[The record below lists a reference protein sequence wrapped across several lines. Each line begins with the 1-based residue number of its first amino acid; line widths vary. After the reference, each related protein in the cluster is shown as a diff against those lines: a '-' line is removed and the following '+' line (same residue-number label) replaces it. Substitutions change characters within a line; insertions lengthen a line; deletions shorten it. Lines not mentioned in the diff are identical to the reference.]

1 MKSMRLLAAALS
13 AALAVCLPRAAA
25 AEDSLEYI
33 QALENKGYADIAAE
47 YLADMKE
54 KNSLPPDV
62 AEVWD
67 MEMSKCLRK
76 AADQAYTPAEGVKL
90 RKQSQEHLDKFLQEK
105 PNHPEAISAQVW
117 WAGFISDEAM
127 EHAWKARDPRLSAA
141 QKAEE
146 RAKAQAALEKA
157 QPRFADAAEKFRKL
171 LAAAKNPRKKAD
183 IELQWQDARFKAIL
197 CDYYLAEAIE
207 NKADAKRVDAAEE
220 RVEVVRRGVPGQ
232 SRHGHRNVRPRL
244 ARQGRNGTWQHRT
257 GQGHLR

>member
-1 MKSMRLLAAALS
+1 MSS
-13 AALAVCLPRAAA
+13 RAAA
-25 AEDSLEYI
+25 AEDSLEFI

-105 PNHPEAISAQVW
+105 PNHPEAISARCGGPASSPTRRW
-117 WAGFISDEAM
+117 NMRGRRGTRGFPRPEG
-127 EHAWKARDPRLSAA
+127 EGEGQAR
-141 QKAEE
+141 
-146 RAKAQAALEKA
+146 AALEKA

-207 NKADAKRVDAAEE
+207 NKADASA
-220 RVEVVRRGVPGQ
+220 
-232 SRHGHRNVRPRL
+232 
-244 ARQGRNGTWQHRT
+244 
-257 GQGHLR
+257 

>member
-13 AALAVCLPRAAA
+13 AALAVCLPRAVA
-25 AEDSLEYI
+25 AEDSLEFI

-105 PNHPEAISAQVW
+105 PNHPEAISC
-117 WAGFISDEAM
+117 AGVVGRLHSRRGDGTCVEGAGPAAFRDAEGGGEGA
-127 EHAWKARDPRLSAA
+127 AR
-141 QKAEE
+141 
-146 RAKAQAALEKA
+146 AALEKA

-207 NKADAKRVDAAEE
+207 NKADAKRVTLLKNVSKSFD
-220 RVEVVRRGVPGQ
+220 EVYQVNRGTDIGT
-232 SRHGHRNVRPRL
+232 RPRL